1 MRIGI
6 VGTGNIGGALA
17 AHFAR
22 AGHEVAVSNS
32 RGPESLAELVA
43 ALGPAA
49 RALAVEEAMRFGDA
63 IAVAIPLGRVAELPA
78 DAAAGKVVIDAN
90 NYYASRD
97 GQIAELDDDRTT
109 SSELLQRHLRG
120 ARVVKAFNTMRAQ
133 HLRDLGRPAGDP
145 QRLALPISGDDDE
158 AKRLVAGLIDEIGF
172 DAVDAGSLAEGG
184 RKHQPGSA
192 AYGVDL
198 TADELRAA
206 LRR

>member
-17 AHFAR
+17 GHFAR

-32 RGPESLAELVA
+32 RGPESLADLVG
-43 ALGPAA
+43 ALGPRA

-63 IAVAIPLGRVAELPA
+63 IVVAIPLGRVAELPA
-78 DAAAGKVVIDAN
+78 DAAGGKVVIDAN

-97 GQIAELDDDRTT
+97 GQIAELDEDRTT
-109 SSELLQRHLRG
+109 SSELVQRHLRG
-120 ARVVKAFNTMRAQ
+120 SRVVKAFNTMRAQ
-133 HLRDLGRPAGDP
+133 HLRELGRPAGDP
-145 QRLALPISGDDDE
+145 RRLAIPISGDDEDS
-158 AKRLVAGLIDEIGF
+158 KRLVAGLIDGIGF
-172 DAVDAGSLAEGG
+172 DAVDAGSLAGGG
-184 RKHQPGSA
+184 RKHQPGAA

-206 LRR
+206 LRA